1 MREIEGLIEQL
12 LDWNDQTE
20 SPTLTEIEEA
30 IVPLGRQVQEKM
42 AQQIIQSQPQQSWD
56 VACPRCGESLRYK
69 DVKATQVQSSL
80 GSLRLERAHYYCP
93 ACREGFFPP
102 RRSTGSDGW
111 LE

>member
-42 AQQIIQSQPQQSWD
+42 AQQIIQS
-56 VACPRCGESLRYK
+56 
-69 DVKATQVQSSL
+69 SL